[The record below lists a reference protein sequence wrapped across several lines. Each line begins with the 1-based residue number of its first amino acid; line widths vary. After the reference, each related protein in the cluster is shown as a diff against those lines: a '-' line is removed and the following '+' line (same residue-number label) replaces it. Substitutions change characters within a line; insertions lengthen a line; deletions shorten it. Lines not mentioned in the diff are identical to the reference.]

1 MRLSFFIISILFFAW
16 QVYPLSP
23 VSENEN
29 ASPRKVYM
37 TYILHGNMNYDRYVK
52 PTIWRDFPVIYD
64 NLLDYMEEHPDFR
77 GQIQL
82 SGQTFNS
89 LKQTA
94 PHVIEHAMKLFRKG
108 QINFTGTFYSEP
120 VNISMDGETNYRCA
134 KLGTSIIEDAV
145 GFTDGF
151 YLQERAYHAQLPWIF
166 NHSKVSW
173 VPVITDD
180 NTFAP
185 FRLKGMD
192 GSFTIGV
199 PNFSLARGSI
209 VNVLKEAP
217 ANSLILIEGDYE
229 IPQSF
234 TTPYQEVCEFDK
246 NRDDI
251 EVEWITVKE
260 YLEKFGVSEEKYV
273 DHSAKARYIEHGTY
287 SRWTADPLDIIVQ
300 DYTNKA
306 MSDFRVATIMD
317 ALTGLL
323 FKENI
328 DEPIFDAKISLHN
341 DPVSWNIEH
350 ASTYPDVEPKYLTR
364 NGHVTVM
371 SRAEHLLLWA
381 VNSDSRGWFPLYER
395 RSERINSF
403 KNSSSL
409 SKEIIHRGLDVIA
422 KNIRVKG
429 YDRYF
434 IAFNAEPARLKI
446 ATIET
451 DRPYELYDYGSGQKL
466 KSTTISTGNKCLTE
480 FEIAMPAYGYK
491 VIGLKR
497 SGGVN
502 QFEWT
507 PGTTIENGN
516 LKLKASENKVVVES
530 ENGPVELS
538 LDSFKIRAL
547 SEMSGGIGDH
557 EWRDAK
563 PYGNTRVSVRNTIY
577 PQLRV
582 EKQIDWLVHMQQTY
596 TLLPDR
602 VISDIEFFFPHPT
615 LIRKEGEIKQMN
627 FDPRGLT
634 LRFNSGKQ
642 GKVYYDIP
650 FGISPH
656 HTDSLSYF
664 CVLSTGI
671 FQYHP
676 GGGFMISTGTGEQAF
691 YTRPADGEVGLF
703 LGASTTSGPIR
714 DVGMTMVNKGFVK
727 HEPAWYLEPFH
738 GAYKHSFML
747 YPFTGNW
754 QENHAPTISRSYTQ
768 EVYLREFYPADNS
781 GRLPAGNSLISVD
794 QPGIEITSMDIREGK
809 VSLHLN
815 DKEGKASKV
824 KLSIGDKTK
833 ILDIPANGIVD
844 IKW

>member
-1 MRLSFFIISILFFAW
+1 MKRNSIETILCLLFLFLSFPDHGICIDKSGPKKI
-16 QVYPLSP
+16 
-23 VSENEN
+23 
-29 ASPRKVYM
+29 YM
-37 TYILHGNMNYDRYVK
+37 TYVLHGNMNYDRYVK

-64 NLLDYMEEHPDFR
+64 NLLDYMEEHPDFK

-94 PHVIEHAMKLFRKG
+94 PHVIEHAMKLYRNG

-145 GFTDGF
+145 GVTDGY
-151 YLQERAYHAQLPWIF
+151 YLQERAYHAQLPWIL

-209 VNVLKEAP
+209 VNMLKEAP

-234 TTPYQEVCEFDK
+234 TSPYQEVSGFDK
-246 NRDDI
+246 SNENI

-273 DHSAKARYIEHGTY
+273 DHSAKANYIEHGTY

-306 MSDFRVATIMD
+306 MSDFRAATIMD
-317 ALTGLL
+317 ALAGLL
-323 FKENI
+323 FKESI
-328 DEPIFDAKISLHN
+328 DEPISDANISLN
-341 DPVSWNIEH
+341 DDPVSWNIEH
-350 ASTYPDVEPKYLTR
+350 AGTYPDIEPKYLSR
-364 NGHVTVM
+364 NGEVTVM

-381 VNSDSRGWFPLYER
+381 VNSDARGWFPLYER

-409 SKEIIHRGLDVIA
+409 SKEIINRGLDVIA
-422 KNIRVKG
+422 QNLKVAG

-434 IAFNAEPARLKI
+434 VLFNAEPERSRVAR
-446 ATIET
+446 IET
-451 DRPYELYDYGSGQKL
+451 DRPYAFYDYGSGQEL
-466 KSTTISTGNKCLTE
+466 RSTTISTGDKCITE
-480 FEIAMPAYGYK
+480 FELVMPAYGYK

-497 SGGVN
+497 SVEVKKY
-502 QFEWT
+502 EWKT
-507 PGTTIENGN
+507 GTTIENGS
-516 LKLKASENKVVVES
+516 LKLTASENKVVVES
-530 ENGPVELS
+530 GNGPVELS
-538 LDSFKIRAL
+538 LDSFKIKAL
-547 SEMSGGIGDH
+547 AEMSGGKGDN

-563 PYGNTRVSVRNTIY
+563 PYSNARISVRNTIY

-582 EKQIDWLVHMQQTY
+582 EKQIDWLVHMQQTF

-602 VISDIEFFFPHPT
+602 VISDVDFFFPHPT
-615 LIRKEGEIKQMN
+615 LISKEGEIKQMK

-634 LRFNSGKQ
+634 LQFKTGKQ

-656 HTDSLSYF
+656 QTDSLSYF
-664 CVLSTGI
+664 CALSTGI
-671 FQYHP
+671 FQFNA

-691 YTRPADGEVGLF
+691 YTDSRKGEVGLY

-714 DVGMTMVNKGFVK
+714 DVGMTIVNKGSVK

-754 QENHAPTISRSYTQ
+754 QENHTPAISRSYTQ
-768 EVYLREFYPADNS
+768 EVYLREFYPTKNS
-781 GRLPAGNSLISVD
+781 GQLPDEKSLISVD
-794 QPGIEITSMDIREGK
+794 QPGIEITSMDISDGK
-809 VSLHLN
+809 VSLRLN

-824 KLSIGDKTK
+824 KLNIGDKTK
-833 ILDIPANGIVD
+833 TLDIPANGIID